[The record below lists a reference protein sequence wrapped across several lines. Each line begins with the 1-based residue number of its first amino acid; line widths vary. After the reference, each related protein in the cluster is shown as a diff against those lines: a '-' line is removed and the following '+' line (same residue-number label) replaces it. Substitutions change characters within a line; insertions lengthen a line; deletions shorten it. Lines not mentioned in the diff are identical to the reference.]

1 MTTGRWMG
9 RSGKRTRRLRRAVA
23 TAAFGVAILLTGV
36 VAASGGA
43 EKASGGCVP
52 TARDAEGPFYK
63 PGAPV
68 RASTG
73 SGLSVRGKVLGA
85 PDCRPLPGARVEWW
99 QANSGGDYDDAHR
112 GTRSAA
118 AGGEYAFTTDFPGK
132 YPFRPRHIHFKV
144 SAPGFAPLTTQL
156 YLRGGETSVTF
167 DLVLSPSTPPSR

>member
-1 MTTGRWMG
+1 MTVGRWRERAL
-9 RSGKRTRRLRRAVA
+9 RSRRAVA
-23 TAAFGVAILLTGV
+23 TVVFGVVVLLTGMI
-36 VAASGGA
+36 AASGGA
-43 EKASGGCVP
+43 EKAPGGCVP
-52 TARDAEGPFYK
+52 TAGDAEGPFYK

-99 QANSGGDYDDAHR
+99 HANAAGDYDDAHR
-112 GTRSAA
+112 GTLSAA
-118 AGGEYAFTTDFPGK
+118 AGGEYSFTTDFPGK

-167 DLVLSPSTPPSR
+167 DLILSPSTPPSR